1 MTPSGSEGNSS
12 PAKTIRQP
20 HSPLTDAQLIH
31 YLSNISHMW
40 GRCLNP
46 LNLALLQWEH
56 HYEDIAKEKIEPLGE
71 LQPSRPKLLDLFPS
85 LKDLNSLSTS
95 RLISERRCHLWRRP
109 NEENLL
115 HFGSKTVGL
124 L

>member
-1 MTPSGSEGNSS
+1 MTPSGNEGKSS
-12 PAKTIRQP
+12 LAKTIEQP
-20 HSPLTDAQLIH
+20 YSPLTDAQLIH

-56 HYEDIAKEKIEPLGE
+56 HYEDIAKEKIETLGE
-71 LQPSRPKLLDLFPS
+71 FQPSRPKLLDLFPS

-115 HFGSKTVGL
+115 HFVQR
-124 L
+124 